1 MASNEYQFITHWRAK
16 STLLEIN
23 EVLGNAADLP
33 RWWPAVYM
41 DVKILEPGDV
51 NGLGRVVSL
60 FTKGWL
66 PYTLRWQFKVTE
78 VNGLNG
84 FRLDALGDFVGRGI
98 WTFMQDGDF
107 VTITYDWKI
116 YAEKG
121 ILKTFSF
128 IMKPIFSKNHL
139 WAMRKGEES
148 LQLELQ
154 CRHATMP
161 EARASVAPPPPPT
174 FKWSIRKGSQASTQS
189 LFMQAHSMRQEQK

>member
-1 MASNEYQFITHWRAK
+1 MATNDYHFITHWRAQ
-16 STLLEIN
+16 STLQEVN
-23 EVLGNAADLP
+23 DVLGNGPDLP

-41 DVKILEPGDV
+41 DVKILEPGGAY
-51 NGLGRVVSL
+51 GLGRVVSL

-84 FRLDALGDFVGRGI
+84 FKLEALGDFVGRGI
-98 WTFMQDGDF
+98 WTFEQDGEF
-107 VTITYDWKI
+107 VNITYDWKI

-121 ILKTFSF
+121 FLKTFGF
-128 IMKPIFSKNHL
+128 IMKPLFSQNHL

-154 CRHATMP
+154 RRHSPTP
-161 EARASVAPPPPPT
+161 EAHAQVPPPPQPT
-174 FKWSIRKGSQASTQS
+174 FKWSIRKGSQANTQS
-189 LFMQAHSMRQEQK
+189 LFK